1 MRSFI
6 DSSPRSGWIHD
17 YPLSHLMRLPLHSHR
32 FLFFFISPRLADARL
47 TACLVWM
54 CIHFLFLHPCPLNQ
68 WKQPSVAWFKLAE
81 HQSGGEKVH
90 ENSNLAEARKEMLTQ
105 PQIST
110 LHSDLCHSTRRKS
123 TGSENPVH
131 QHTSSTVCPYNCPS
145 LFCFFFN
152 QPSPLLTLSEV
163 RNESVLK

>member
-1 MRSFI
+1 M
-6 DSSPRSGWIHD
+6 H
-17 YPLSHLMRLPLHSHR
+17 LPLHSHR
-32 FLFFFISPRLADARL
+32 DFSFFFLISPRLADARL

-54 CIHFLFLHPCPLNQ
+54 CIHFLFLHPCLLNQ

-90 ENSNLAEARKEMLTQ
+90 ENSNLAEARKETLTQ

-131 QHTSSTVCPYNCPS
+131 QHTLSTVCPYICLY
-145 LFCFFFN
+145 LFGFF
-152 QPSPLLTLSEV
+152 LTNLHHY
-163 RNESVLK
+163 